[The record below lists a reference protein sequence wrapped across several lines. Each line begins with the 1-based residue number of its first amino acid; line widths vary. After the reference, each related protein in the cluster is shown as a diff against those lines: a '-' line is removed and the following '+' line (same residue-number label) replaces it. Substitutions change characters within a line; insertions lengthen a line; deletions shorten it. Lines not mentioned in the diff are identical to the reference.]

1 MGTNPPH
8 PQFCALKGG
17 ELNPKG
23 IKNRVKIM
31 LVRGVG
37 IGDIGII
44 LGISIAPVLKVLT
57 STTYTIKPKQTR
69 YDCLEPD
76 EFWRYGGGKE
86 EQSRAYVRIA
96 PGKRGDRGIYAV
108 LQCQSAEMVMVNG
121 MRMGNGHP

>member
-1 MGTNPPH
+1 
-8 PQFCALKGG
+8 
-17 ELNPKG
+17 
-23 IKNRVKIM
+23 M

-76 EFWRYGGGKE
+76 EFWRYGGEKKNKVGLM
-86 EQSRAYVRIA
+86 
-96 PGKRGDRGIYAV
+96 YA
-108 LQCQSAEMVMVNG
+108 
-121 MRMGNGHP
+121 